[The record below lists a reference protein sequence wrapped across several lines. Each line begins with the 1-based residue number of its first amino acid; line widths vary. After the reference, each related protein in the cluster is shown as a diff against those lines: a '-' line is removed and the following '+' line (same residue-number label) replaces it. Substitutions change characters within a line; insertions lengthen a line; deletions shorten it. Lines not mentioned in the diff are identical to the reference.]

1 MKSNLT
7 LSLVQ
12 HNVIW
17 EDINKNI
24 SSLTNLI
31 SKIPNTDILLL
42 PEMFNTGFCPKST
55 HLAEKMNGKTI
66 AWMRKIAKEK
76 KCAIAGTLMVVEN
89 KKIFNRLI
97 WISKEDS
104 LYCYDKAHLFSLVN
118 EQKYI
123 TKGKERLTL
132 TCEGWKI
139 CPLICYDLRFPVFS
153 RNDVGYDLLIY
164 LANWPEIRINAWN
177 ALLKARAI
185 ENQCYTIGVNRV
197 GKDKFNSHFNG
208 SSKVFNAF
216 GKEISSANKNTETIQ
231 QVTINLNDLKKIRE
245 DLNFLQDKDK
255 FTLL

>member
-1 MKSNLT
+1 
-7 LSLVQ
+7 
-12 HNVIW
+12 
-17 EDINKNI
+17 
-24 SSLTNLI
+24 
-31 SKIPNTDILLL
+31 
-42 PEMFNTGFCPKST
+42 
-55 HLAEKMNGKTI
+55 MNGKTI

-123 TKGKERLTL
+123 TKGKERLTV